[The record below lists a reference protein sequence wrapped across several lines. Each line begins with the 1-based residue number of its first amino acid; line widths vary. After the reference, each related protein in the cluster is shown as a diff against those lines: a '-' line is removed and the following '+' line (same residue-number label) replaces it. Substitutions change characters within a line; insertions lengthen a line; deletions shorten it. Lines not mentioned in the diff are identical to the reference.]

1 MALVLLIDD
10 DAAVR
15 RVVRIRFERHGH
27 EIVEAESA
35 FAALQLLEHE
45 PHPDAVVCDI
55 VMPGMTGIEFYRH
68 LVERVPRLHRRVV
81 FLTAVN
87 RDPQVHRDVEQ
98 LGVPLL
104 SKLDDLQLVV
114 DAVRV
119 ALLRPLDPETTSA

>member
-1 MALVLLIDD
+1 MPLVLLIDD
-10 DAAVR
+10 DPSIR
-15 RVVRIRFERHGH
+15 RLARVRFEQQGYA
-27 EIVEAESA
+27 IAEADSA
-35 FAALQLLEHE
+35 FQALEMIKAG
-45 PHPDAVVCDI
+45 PPPDAVVCDI

-68 LVERVPRLHRRVV
+68 LVEQAPRLHHRVV

-87 RDPQVHRDVEQ
+87 RDPAIRRDVEQ

-119 ALLRPLDPETTSA
+119 ALLRPLDPKPA